1 MFNQLGCFSSLGL
14 RSSSKDSSAQ
24 NSTRQSRDRLGVL
37 QRIYAPLCLE
47 PEAKRKTEKKKHG
60 EQKGPTQKSPLHM
73 VDIRRNAS
81 HFFLNVSTIFFVVLY
96 APPPLFWGKGRT
108 FSFLVEDTWVLV
120 IPQGT
125 TFHNVSLGAPEIQ
138 KWGFCVL
145 RLDTSFNPPTKTNV
159 WQSTDKSLQNARLLV
174 GGARIIFCNFTYRW
188 FGDFF

>member
-1 MFNQLGCFSSLGL
+1 M
-14 RSSSKDSSAQ
+14 
-24 NSTRQSRDRLGVL
+24 RLSVWNPK
-37 QRIYAPLCLE
+37 RNE
-47 PEAKRKTEKKKHG
+47 KRKKKKTRGTKRTHPKVSIAHG
-60 EQKGPTQKSPLHM
+60 WHSQERLPF
-73 VDIRRNAS
+73 
-81 HFFLNVSTIFFVVLY
+81 FFLCFHYFFCCFICT
-96 APPPLFWGKGRT
+96 PPPLFWGKGRT